1 MKITAT
7 ERMERIAQRK
17 TTAANLETV
26 VEVFKATRNETPAAT
41 VAALIEKMGYAVA
54 VEAVAELVNTVGAW
68 DARIFPS
75 VREWASEQPT
85 AATPAELEAMNIFQ
99 PSDIHPAHINQIGE
113 AMRDYTPAA
122 EPEKA
127 AEAPEAPAAV
137 PMFPNLCEALSEEAD
152 RRKTENRFFIE
163 NGFFPSWAKEHQTD
177 PERGLKQYS
186 TPKKWE
192 AYQGGTL
199 SREKA
204 VEIAV
209 KRGEKEIDKWHEE
222 QLAKLRTAAAA
233 PDLGFVSVS
242 VEWSKNRTWGANPT
256 ATARTSGGVFTGYA
270 SGCGYDKESAAVAEA
285 LNQSPAVMRTL
296 YTAAENAME
305 SGKAPV
311 ETGNT
316 SCVSWRDILG
326 YGSGYSLL
334 PYFEGGV
341 GVSCFWSIFKVC
353 GYDCRSA
360 GSGKMFDAYTV
371 ERKGA

>member
-1 MKITAT
+1 MKKTMLTYKTLDRFEAEYKTEHYTKAQIEAIEMAAYIANMNQSAHRDWTEEDIFADFLRVLDIDHIKTA
-7 ERMERIAQRK
+7 
-17 TTAANLETV
+17 
-26 VEVFKATRNETPAAT
+26 P
-41 VAALIEKMGYAVA
+41 
-54 VEAVAELVNTVGAW
+54 
-68 DARIFPS
+68 
-75 VREWASEQPT
+75 
-85 AATPAELEAMNIFQ
+85 
-99 PSDIHPAHINQIGE
+99 
-113 AMRDYTPAA
+113 MRTAA

-152 RRKTENRFFIE
+152 RRRAENRFFIE

-192 AYQGGTL
+192 AYQAGTL

-209 KRGEKEIDKWHEE
+209 KRAEKEIDKWHEK
-222 QLAKLRTAAAA
+222 QLAKLRTAAGAVS
-233 PDLGFVSVS
+233 LGFVSIS

-256 ATARTSGGVFTGYA
+256 ATVRTSDGVFSGHA

-285 LNQSPAVMRTL
+285 LNQSPAVMRML
-296 YTAAENAME
+296 YTAAENAMK
-305 SGKAPV
+305 SGKAPA
-311 ETGNT
+311 ETGNA

-334 PYFEGGV
+334 PYFERGV

-360 GSGKMFDAYTV
+360 GSGKTFDACAV
-371 ERKGA
+371 ERAV